1 MGWRAKCLGAEWEDM
16 KQVAEVMPCII
27 VGGEGRN
34 DLQEVTCTEY
44 SSSRVILGT
53 CGVRM
58 KTPCVAANERHFS
71 RGMDL

>member
-1 MGWRAKCLGAEWEDM
+1 MGWRVKCVGVEGEDM

-27 VGGEGRN
+27 VCGEGKN

-53 CGVRM
+53 LWRSDEKSICG
-58 KTPCVAANERHFS
+58 S
-71 RGMDL
+71 Q